1 MNKYIKTSFMAM
13 SLAAVVSS
21 CDMDAPT
28 ISTLDETSVFS
39 TYSLAEAEVRSI
51 HISFGET
58 N

>member
-39 TYSLAEAEVRSI
+39 TYSLAEA
-51 HISFGET
+51 
-58 N
+58 